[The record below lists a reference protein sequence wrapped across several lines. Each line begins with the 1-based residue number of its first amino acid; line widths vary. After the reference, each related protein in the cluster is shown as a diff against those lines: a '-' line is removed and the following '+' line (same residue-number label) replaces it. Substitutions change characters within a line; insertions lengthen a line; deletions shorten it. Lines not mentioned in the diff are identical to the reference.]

1 MLVAAISDGMIF
13 PPMMG
18 AIVDK
23 KGAHTAMVIPKM
35 GYDLA
40 VIFPVYVNIYK
51 RDSMDLHR
59 DTEVNVTIQVG
70 KDLQLEEGI
79 HDIDQTT
86 TSNLETVSG
95 RN

>member
-1 MLVAAISDGMIF
+1 MVF

-23 KGAHTAMVIPKM
+23 KGAHTAMVIPMM
-35 GYDLA
+35 GYVLA
-40 VIFPVYVNIYK
+40 MIFPIYVNIYK
-51 RDSMDLHR
+51 KDSMDLHR
-59 DTEVNVTIQVG
+59 DTEINVTIQVG

-79 HDIDQTT
+79 HDIDKTT
-86 TSNLETVSG
+86 TSNIETVSG